1 MTPIDLR
8 SDTVT
13 QPSDVMR
20 QAMLE
25 AEVGDDVYGEDPT
38 VNRLQEEL
46 AARLGKEA
54 GLFMASGT
62 MSNQVAINAH
72 THHSQEV
79 ICHRWNHVFNFEGGS
94 APAMSGVGF
103 NLLDGA
109 YGTITADQVEDA
121 IRPISYHYPQT
132 ALICVENTH
141 NKAGGTIFPL
151 NEIQKIREVAETHG
165 GLPMHLD
172 GARLFNAVVATGI
185 EPAEWAKSFDTISIC
200 LSKGLGAPVGSVL
213 VGSREYIDRAVW
225 VRKRFGGAM
234 RQAGILAAAG
244 LYALENNIDRLAE
257 DHANARQLAESVNTM
272 DGLDVDLNAVQTNIL
287 MINTSGTG
295 LSEEEVR
302 IKLEKEDV
310 LVHTFGR
317 DHLRAVTHLN
327 VTAEDISRAIEGF
340 EKVTA
345 DIRNAGE

>member
-13 QPSDVMR
+13 KPSDAMR
-20 QAMLE
+20 QAMLS

-62 MSNQVAINAH
+62 MSNQVAINTH
-72 THHSQEV
+72 THHGQEV
-79 ICHRWNHVFNFEGGS
+79 ICHRWNHIFNFEGGT

-103 NLLDGA
+103 NLLDGE
-109 YGTITADQVEDA
+109 YGTITAEQVEDT
-121 IRPISYHYPQT
+121 IRPVSYHYPQT
-132 ALICVENTH
+132 ALIGIENTH

-151 NEIQKIREVAETHG
+151 EEIQKIRTVTEAH

-185 EPAEWAKSFDTISIC
+185 DPADWAAAFDTVSIC

-213 VGSREYIDRAVW
+213 IGSRDFIDQALW

-244 LYALENNIDRLAE
+244 LYALEHNIDRLTE
-257 DHANARQLAESVNTM
+257 DHTNARHLAESVNTM
-272 DGLDVDLNAVQTNIL
+272 DGLDVDLKAVQTNIL
-287 MINTSGTG
+287 MINTAGSG
-295 LSEEEVR
+295 LNEEEVR
-302 IKLEKEDV
+302 VRLAEEGV
-310 LVHTFGR
+310 LVHSFGR
-317 DHLRAVTHLN
+317 DFLRAVTHLN
-327 VTAEDISRAIEGF
+327 VSAEDITRAIEGF
-340 EKVTA
+340 SIVA
-345 DIRNAGE
+345 AGFQPEGE

>member
-13 QPSDVMR
+13 RPSDAMR
-20 QAMLE
+20 QAMFT

-38 VNRLQEEL
+38 VNRLQDEL
-46 AARLGKEA
+46 ADRLGKEA
-54 GLFMASGT
+54 GLYMASGT

-72 THHSQEV
+72 THHGQEV
-79 ICHRWNHVFNFEGGS
+79 ICHRWNHVFNFEGGT
-94 APAMSGVGF
+94 APAFSGVGF
-103 NLLDGA
+103 NLLDGE
-109 YGTITADQVEDA
+109 YGTITAEQIEET
-121 IRPISYHYPQT
+121 IRPVSYHYPQT
-132 ALICVENTH
+132 ALICLENTH

-151 NEIQKIREVAETHG
+151 EEIQKIHMIAETH

-185 EPAEWAKSFDTISIC
+185 GSADWAEPFDTISIC

-213 VGSREYIDRAVW
+213 VGSRDFIDRAVW

-257 DHANARQLAESVNTM
+257 DHANAHHLAESVNAL
-272 DGLDVDLNAVQTNIL
+272 DGLVIDINAVQTNIL

-302 IKLEKEDV
+302 VRLEEVGV

-327 VTAEDISRAIEGF
+327 VTAEDISRAIKGF

-345 DIRNAGE
+345 DIRSAGE

>member
-13 QPSDVMR
+13 QPSDAMR
-20 QAMLE
+20 QAMFT

-38 VNRLQEEL
+38 VNRLQDEL

-54 GLFMASGT
+54 GLYMASGT

-72 THHSQEV
+72 THHGQEV
-79 ICHRWNHVFNFEGGS
+79 ICHRWNHVFNFEGGT
-94 APAMSGVGF
+94 APAFSGVGF
-103 NLLDGA
+103 NLLDGE
-109 YGTITADQVEDA
+109 YGTITAEQVEET
-121 IRPISYHYPQT
+121 IRPVSYHYPQT
-132 ALICVENTH
+132 ALICLENTH

-151 NEIQKIREVAETHG
+151 EEIEKIHTVAETH

-185 EPAEWAKSFDTISIC
+185 GPADWAAAFDTVSIC

-213 VGSREYIDRAVW
+213 IGSRDFIDQAVW

-244 LYALENNIDRLAE
+244 LFALENNIDRLAE
-257 DHANARQLAESVNTM
+257 DHANARQLAESVNAM
-272 DGLDVDLNAVQTNIL
+272 DGLNVDLNAVQTNIL
-287 MINTSGTG
+287 MINTAGTG

-302 IKLEKEDV
+302 VRLEEHGV
-310 LVHTFGR
+310 LVHAFGR

-327 VTAEDISRAIEGF
+327 VAADDISRAIEGF

-345 DIRNAGE
+345 DIRSAGE